1 MNGTREGLKGDR
13 EMQIRFATKE
23 DSKALLKI
31 YSQYIN
37 TPYTFEYN
45 LPDEKEFADRIEK
58 IGSKYPFMVCATD
71 EGEVVGYAFA
81 FRQLMRDAYQWD
93 ADVAVYFDDAYTS
106 QGLGKLLYTVII
118 EILKL
123 QGVVTVSE
131 RVSIPNE
138 KSVKLLESLGFTKI
152 GEAPK
157 AGYKCGHWID
167 EALYERNILP
177 HSEKPPKIT
186 PIKDVPKKDID
197 DVIEGLHGLMIFGNE
212 FYL

>member
-1 MNGTREGLKGDR
+1 
-13 EMQIRFATKE
+13 MQIRFATKD
-23 DSKALLKI
+23 DSKALLRI
-31 YSQYIN
+31 YKQYIN
-37 TPYTFEYN
+37 TPYTFEYK
-45 LPDEKEFADRIEK
+45 LPDEKEFARRIEK
-58 IGSKYPFMVCATD
+58 IGETYPFLVCEKD
-71 EGEVVGYAFA
+71 GEVVGYAFA

-106 QGLGKLLYTVII
+106 QGLGKLLYTAII

-123 QGVVTVSE
+123 QGVIIVSE

-138 KSVKLLESLGFTKI
+138 KSVKLLESLGFTKL

-167 EALYERNILP
+167 EALYERAILP
-177 HSEKPPKIT
+177 YSDKPKPII
-186 PIKDVPKKDID
+186 PIKDVPKNDID
-197 DVIEGLHGLMIFGNE
+197 DVIESLHGLLIFGNE